1 MPKETITKISKEA
14 RMKEDCVQ
22 YTKDVSLLQTLRRL
36 TLPEKT
42 KHALDGVLDTLLR
55 VLMSLQRKIQ
65 EHDTSCWPDMS
76 IARHQIRSRVKRIEQ
91 QVLFVCQQSDVKSQ
105 KVPVPVPPVDL
116 AEVRSSAK

>member
-1 MPKETITKISKEA
+1 MSKEMIAKISKEE

-36 TLPEKT
+36 SLPEKT

-65 EHDTSCWPDMS
+65 EHDTSRWADVS
-76 IARHQIRSRVKRIEQ
+76 IARHQIRSRVKRVEQ
-91 QVLFVCQQSDVKSQ
+91 QVRLVSQQSDAENP
-105 KVPVPVPPVDL
+105 KVSMPL
-116 AEVRSSAK
+116 APSDRAVLRSSAM